1 MKFKLIVLSITIL
14 SIILYS
20 IHANGIW
27 TYAEDIRAGT
37 FGERENN
44 PEDIYIFNNRVIF
57 NNNTFT
63 NRIEGIDNS
72 TYRVDL
78 RDNRLSRFSGVM
90 SNVYLSPNTS
100 YYLVPEGSS
109 ILRDLEIRG
118 DLIVNGNNILD
129 LIGGGGGGS
138 IPSGTYVLKS
148 GDNMTGDLRVDAEVI
163 ANRVIA
169 NRFIDAQDP
178 NYLLNPSQLSS
189 VKFMFAEGFFSRGGG
204 NLFYL
209 RPAYDSNINNLNIEG
224 ELTINGNNVL
234 DLIGTSSGSGT
245 GSVNNCQTFTSPDF
259 TTLAAC
265 PINTNPSSMN
275 FNSGVWT
282 YICCNYN

>member
-57 NNNTFT
+57 NNNTFA

-129 LIGGGGGGS
+129 LIGGGGGS

-148 GDNMTGDLRVDAEVI
+148 GDNMTGDLRVDAEVF
-163 ANRVIA
+163 A
-169 NRFIDAQDP
+169 NRFIDAQNP
-178 NYLLNPSQLSS
+178 NYLVNPSQVSS
-189 VKFMFAEGFFSRGGG
+189 VNFMFAEGFFSRGSG
-204 NLFYL
+204 NSFYL

-224 ELTINGNNVL
+224 QLTINGNNVL
-234 DLIGTSSGSGT
+234 DLIGTGSGGG
-245 GSVNNCQTFTSPDF
+245 GSSVAINYCEKITSPDY
-259 TTLAAC
+259 TILSC
-265 PINTNPSSMN
+265 PTGTNPSSMN
-275 FNSGVWT
+275 FDSGIWT
-282 YICCNYN
+282 YICCDYN